1 MTRLIDADALIK
13 TLNEKNIP
21 VDVRVNYEIMNAP
34 TIEPD
39 GDLISRQDVIE
50 LVKKSYYDLSDGE
63 EDMWAMV
70 HDVESLPSAP
80 SAEAEQVTGKLKNP
94 DDSLLTADSEACK
107 EQKSK
112 LDLIR
117 RQDAIDAIARDIP
130 FITFTEDPK
139 RTAQRIIGTV
149 SSAETPTAS
158 EKHQLL
164 EETSTNTST
173 DLISRQDATDAF
185 GLSEKTRKYGGDHS
199 GYNTMMLYEIQD
211 VLESLPSAPDSR
223 QRGGWVRLEREENVY
238 DLHGVPTWGVNYMCD
253 KCGFITTAIQDHFGQ
268 YRWCPS
274 CGARMY
280 KGGDNE

>member
-1 MTRLIDADALIK
+1 MRLIDADALIK

-70 HDVESLPSAP
+70 HDVE
-80 SAEAEQVTGKLKNP
+80 Q
-94 DDSLLTADSEACK
+94 
-107 EQKSK
+107 
-112 LDLIR
+112 
-117 RQDAIDAIARDIP
+117 
-130 FITFTEDPK
+130 
-139 RTAQRIIGTV
+139 
-149 SSAETPTAS
+149 
-158 EKHQLL
+158 
-164 EETSTNTST
+164 
-173 DLISRQDATDAF
+173 
-185 GLSEKTRKYGGDHS
+185 
-199 GYNTMMLYEIQD
+199 
-211 VLESLPSAPDSR
+211 LPSAPDSR
-223 QRGGWVRLEREENVY
+223 QHGEWVRLEREENVH

-274 CGARMY
+274 CGADMRKEESEEDHDYERAVDQMIHNILY
-280 KGGDNE
+280 EPTYNPEDGSM